1 MSVAWSGAKE
11 RTTYTKVAI
20 ILHWVIAFAILFQIV
35 SGLQMEDLKGAE
47 KFAAFQTHKSL
58 GLTILILSIARLLW
72 RIANPPPPLPAG
84 MKSWEVAAAKFT
96 HTALYVLMIGIPLG
110 GWVIISTSPYNIAT
124 NWWGLFEWPRLPLHD
139 LPIRKALNEMAKLGH
154 GAAAWGVVA
163 LFVLHVGA
171 VLKHMFIN
179 DDDVAGRMIPFMPKK
194 DRGSDAL

>member
-1 MSVAWSGAKE
+1 MVKAWEGSVQ

-20 ILHWVIAFAILFQIV
+20 AFHWVIAGAIVLQILG
-35 SGLQMEDLKGAE
+35 GLQMGELKGAE

-58 GLTILILSIARLLW
+58 GLTILILSVARLLW
-72 RIANPPPPLPAG
+72 RIANPPPALPDD

-96 HTALYVLMIGIPLG
+96 HIAFYVLLIGIPLG

-139 LPIRKALNEMAKLGH
+139 LPFRKALNEIAKTGH
-154 GAAAWGVVA
+154 GAAAWGVIG
-163 LFVLHVGA
+163 LLGLHIGA

-179 DDDVAGRMIPFMPKK
+179 NDDVASRMIPFLPKK
-194 DRGSDAL
+194 